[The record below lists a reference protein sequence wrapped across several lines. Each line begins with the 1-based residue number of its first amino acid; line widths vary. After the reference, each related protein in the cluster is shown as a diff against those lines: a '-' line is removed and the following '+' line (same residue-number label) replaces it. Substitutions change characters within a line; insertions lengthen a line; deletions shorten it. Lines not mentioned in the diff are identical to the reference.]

1 MKNLFLYLLIFN
13 IFRQCVP
20 LCAQSSNISEE
31 AQKLYKQAGQ
41 YYDSGFFENAI
52 EYYKKSLEINPNFS
66 FAYTYLG
73 HAYYN
78 LNEID
83 KAIESYKRTIDI
95 NEKTGEY
102 GNLGWCFILQGEF
115 TQAIQACE
123 KAVKYNPHT
132 ATHRFNLAHAYLL
145 KGDSTNAKELYRK
158 ALSLLESK
166 EQFKAITEDFLLF
179 IKNGWQV
186 EACRKVLEWMQQE
199 IENIDRL
206 YEEWQKLHSL
216 TQQYFQKGHYYKA
229 LQYGEKALLQA
240 DKEFGKLDTNYANT
254 LTIMGE
260 ICYYLGKVD
269 KSINYFEKDQRIRKK
284 ILSENNLS
292 YAKTI
297 SWLAYLYLTKKN
309 YSESEKLYLE
319 GMKIIKMRLG
329 ENNPEYVNFLYSLA
343 VLYQNVGRNRE
354 AEENYLRSIE
364 IIETQLSNNHPLYE
378 TILSAMELLYA
389 GIWESLYDSVVVYY
403 NNANY
408 KKAIEFLKLALV
420 TIEKGFGKNNPNY
433 TYTLNDLASC
443 YDFLGN
449 YSEAEALFIEAINI
463 DKSILGENDLGY
475 SSHLNNLA
483 LHYKQLGRY
492 PEAEELYL
500 EATNIRKTQLGENH
514 PFYAQSL
521 NNLAALYEKIG
532 RYYKAEALHLE
543 AMKIRKTQ
551 LEENDPEYAQSLN
564 ALGVLYYKIG
574 RYSDAEKLYLE
585 AIKIYT
591 KQLGK
596 NRIIVNAP
604 VVYALYLNNLAVL
617 YKETGRYVEA
627 EKLYLRSKKIVKAEL
642 GENHPDYAQFI
653 STLASFYYITG
664 RYIESEE
671 LFLEA
676 INIEKN
682 QLGVNN
688 PEYTT
693 TTYNLAGLYV
703 KMGRYAEAEKY
714 FEQAMDNYLYQI
726 QAYFP
731 SMSEK
736 EKGEFYNTIKE
747 NFEKYYS
754 FIFTGKNIGKLNV
767 EGKVYNYR
775 LATKALLINSTNKVR
790 QRIMS
795 SNDTVLIQKYKQW
808 RSKRNYLGKLYSL
821 SKAEIEKQG
830 VNIDDL
836 EKEANNLE
844 RALSKS
850 SELFKLAYEKQ
861 TITWQHV
868 QAQLKE
874 NEAAIEIIR
883 FRKYGRMNDSIV
895 VVENDG
901 FTDTVYY
908 IALIITKETKDHPEL
923 VVLENGNE
931 LEKKYLFNYR
941 NSIKFKMSD
950 KISYRQYWY
959 KIAQTLSQS
968 AINKV
973 WFSPDGVYNLI
984 NLNTLQIPD
993 NGKYLLENTDIRI
1006 VTNTK
1011 DIITVEAR
1019 PLQSPNPEN
1028 LSVFFGYPNY
1038 ELGTQ
1043 ERIDIISQKQYNT
1056 PQQYYVLNIERG
1068 ENLQMLPG
1076 TRQEVE
1082 EISNIL
1088 AREGWKQQVFL
1099 ENQALEENLKAV
1111 TNPKVLHIATH
1122 GFFNKDS
1129 DDETQDNPLL
1139 NAGLMLAGASTT
1151 LNKSSLPAESL
1162 VQAGSSIR
1170 HSSFV
1175 IHNLEDGILTAYE
1188 AMNLNL
1194 DKTDLVV
1201 LSACETALGEVRN
1214 GEGVY
1219 GLQRAFI
1226 IAGAQAIIMSLWKVN
1241 DVTTRELMI
1250 TFYKNWVSSGN
1261 KQDAF
1266 KKAQLSLKEKY
1277 KFPYYWGAFVMIG
1290 E

>member
-1 MKNLFLYLLIFN
+1 
-13 IFRQCVP
+13 
-20 LCAQSSNISEE
+20 
-31 AQKLYKQAGQ
+31 
-41 YYDSGFFENAI
+41 
-52 EYYKKSLEINPNFS
+52 
-66 FAYTYLG
+66 
-73 HAYYN
+73 
-78 LNEID
+78 
-83 KAIESYKRTIDI
+83 
-95 NEKTGEY
+95 
-102 GNLGWCFILQGEF
+102 
-115 TQAIQACE
+115 
-123 KAVKYNPHT
+123 
-132 ATHRFNLAHAYLL
+132 
-145 KGDSTNAKELYRK
+145 
-158 ALSLLESK
+158 
-166 EQFKAITEDFLLF
+166 
-179 IKNGWQV
+179 
-186 EACRKVLEWMQQE
+186 
-199 IENIDRL
+199 
-206 YEEWQKLHSL
+206 
-216 TQQYFQKGHYYKA
+216 
-229 LQYGEKALLQA
+229 
-240 DKEFGKLDTNYANT
+240 
-254 LTIMGE
+254 
-260 ICYYLGKVD
+260 
-269 KSINYFEKDQRIRKK
+269 
-284 ILSENNLS
+284 
-292 YAKTI
+292 
-297 SWLAYLYLTKKN
+297 
-309 YSESEKLYLE
+309 
-319 GMKIIKMRLG
+319 
-329 ENNPEYVNFLYSLA
+329 
-343 VLYQNVGRNRE
+343 
-354 AEENYLRSIE
+354 
-364 IIETQLSNNHPLYE
+364 
-378 TILSAMELLYA
+378 
-389 GIWESLYDSVVVYY
+389 
-403 NNANY
+403 
-408 KKAIEFLKLALV
+408 
-420 TIEKGFGKNNPNY
+420 
-433 TYTLNDLASC
+433 
-443 YDFLGN
+443 
-449 YSEAEALFIEAINI
+449 
-463 DKSILGENDLGY
+463 
-475 SSHLNNLA
+475 
-483 LHYKQLGRY
+483 
-492 PEAEELYL
+492 
-500 EATNIRKTQLGENH
+500 
-514 PFYAQSL
+514 
-521 NNLAALYEKIG
+521 
-532 RYYKAEALHLE
+532 
-543 AMKIRKTQ
+543 
-551 LEENDPEYAQSLN
+551 
-564 ALGVLYYKIG
+564 
-574 RYSDAEKLYLE
+574 
-585 AIKIYT
+585 
-591 KQLGK
+591 
-596 NRIIVNAP
+596 
-604 VVYALYLNNLAVL
+604 AVL

-653 STLASFYYITG
+653 STLASFYYTTG
-664 RYIESEE
+664 RYTESEE

-688 PEYTT
+688 PEYAVTNF
-693 TTYNLAGLYV
+693 NLAGLYE
-703 KMGRYAEAEKY
+703 KIGKHIKAERFY
-714 FEQAMDNYLYQI
+714 QQAMDNYLYQI
-726 QAYFP
+726 QFYFP

-736 EKGEFYNTIKE
+736 EKGEFYNAIKE

-754 FIFTGKNIGKLNV
+754 FIFTGKNKRKWNI

-795 SNDTVLIQKYKQW
+795 SNDTTLIQKYKQW
-808 RSKRNYLGKLYSL
+808 RSKRDYLGKLYSL

-844 RALSKS
+844 KTLSKS
-850 SELFKLAYEKQ
+850 SELFKHAFEKK
-861 TITWQHV
+861 IVTWQNV

-883 FRKYGRMNDSIV
+883 FRKYGRINDSIV

-908 IALIITKETKDHPEL
+908 IALIITKETKDHPEW
-923 VVLENGNE
+923 VYLENGNE
-931 LEKKYLFNYR
+931 LETKYLNNYR

-950 KISYRQYWY
+950 EISYQQYWY

-968 AINKV
+968 AITKV

-984 NLNTLQIPD
+984 NLNALQIPD

-1011 DIITVEAR
+1011 DLLDVVNRHAR
-1019 PLQSPNPEN
+1019 PLQSSNPEN

-1038 ELGTQ
+1038 ELGAQ
-1043 ERIDIISQKQYNT
+1043 ERIDIINQKQYNT

-1099 ENQALEENLKAV
+1099 EDQALEENLKAV
-1111 TNPKVLHIATH
+1111 MNPKVLHIATH

-1129 DDETQDNPLL
+1129 DVETQDNPLL

-1151 LNKSSLPAESL
+1151 LNNSGS
-1162 VQAGSSIR
+1162 SSIR
-1170 HSSFV
+1170 
-1175 IHNLEDGILTAYE
+1175 NLEDGILTAYE

-1226 IAGAQAIIMSLWKVN
+1226 IAGAKTIIMSLWKVD

-1250 TFYKNWVSSGN
+1250 TFYKNWISSGN